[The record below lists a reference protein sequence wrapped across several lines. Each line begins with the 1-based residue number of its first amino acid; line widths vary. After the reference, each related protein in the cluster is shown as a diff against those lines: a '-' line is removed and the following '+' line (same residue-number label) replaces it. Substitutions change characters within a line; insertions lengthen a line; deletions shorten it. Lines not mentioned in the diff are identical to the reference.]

1 MANRDKY
8 NFTQKTDDWGS
19 IYYQNVPSYSNT
31 SIGSTGNAYLIRN
44 FLKTFFPFLDV
55 SVNKT
60 SGGSVSVKMLN
71 YEVKFKFTENGVNKE
86 FLLNPRALEDILEP
100 LFEGQGFDGMTDSTY
115 SKPLPKMLNDLG
127 DDTSYGYNY
136 LFIGAN
142 NLDGIYEVEL
152 NANISVSAAYPFIVG
167 RSNGKMV
174 DKYIKIP
181 EKTQEYIRK
190 VANSI
195 SSSPSTQT
203 NQSDFVT
210 LEKGDATL
218 SLTTLQQELIDFLAE
233 KQQKNVNVTLKE
245 IISEFQN
252 RNYERDLIL
261 NRMGT
266 LVAADLI
273 DSKSYNS
280 DLVYFLMAKGL
291 DYVSNPA
298 VQILVEEATRNL
310 TEDEEDILKLLNRGP
325 SLTLNQLYQFLTIP
339 DLRINDGV
347 KELLKDN
354 FIAFVDPTKK
364 RLKYEITQ
372 KGKNALLN
380 TSASPAVQAVVEE
393 ATPVSKPIPMATE
406 GEMASFKFISQNI
419 DTLKDMENNDPELFD
434 ALSQGI
440 RLLQKLTA
448 NTTGELLP
456 FTPTG
461 DQEKIE
467 SALMDDD
474 FDLNEADLAEIDLS
488 GIEEDL
494 ELNDDELADL
504 DLGEFEELKDFVENE
519 LMPSKP
525 LTPELYSVLTAV
537 VVAGIGKG
545 DEATKKDIFDLA
557 SKERSKGYR
566 IDNAG
571 LKPEEN
577 QINNLTWDLFTLE
590 EQGYVNRKADKTF
603 GTVYYSV
610 TDKGGEA
617 ILKYPEEQKQVS
629 NAPFDIENLSALE
642 KNILLI
648 LDKPPAAEKGT
659 LYNEM
664 TLSEIWAEVDETIA
678 SQYSRDLVEIAL
690 HNLIDYQLVNE
701 LNRVPVEYRN
711 FDDART
717 NATISELKKKPTTL
731 TPTTLK
737 ILRILYRFTGKLSAD
752 NIKDDLSF
760 EKVALPHK
768 AVFTRLVDLR
778 DMGLVQETNT
788 SYGGIVWQITQAG
801 NEYIDK
807 LPKEKTVNQIREEE
821 KQQKAKKTG
830 DGLDYEYY
838 LIAKILND
846 DTGYLTAGSVTTILQ
861 QQFNKTP
868 KWDEKEILLKLQV
881 LAALGVV
888 ASYIQNSVPYF
899 EINELGEDVVKYLT
913 EKDNQGLFST
923 TETKVGLRPSPTDSA
938 TMYNVGTI
946 KVGNDGNNWQI
957 KESKTGVKRWVK
969 MK

>member
-1 MANRDKY
+1 MATRDKY
-8 NFTQKTDDWGS
+8 NFTQQTIDWGTI
-19 IYYQNVPSYSNT
+19 IYNDVPSYSIT
-31 SIGSTGNAYLIRN
+31 SVGTTGNAYLVRN
-44 FLKTFFPFLDV
+44 FLKKFFPFLDL

-60 SGGSVSVKMLN
+60 SGGSVNVKIKS
-71 YEVKFKFTENGVNKE
+71 YVVKFKFEENGVDKE
-86 FLLNPRALEDILEP
+86 FLLNTKALEDILEP

-115 SKPLPKMLNDLG
+115 SKPIPPMYNDLG
-127 DDTSYGYNY
+127 QDVSYGYGY
-136 LFIGAN
+136 LFVGAD
-142 NLDGIYEVEL
+142 NLDSIYEVDLDVPLASSKYQFKVVRNDGPIMFDQKLQIPQKTEE
-152 NANISVSAAYPFIVG
+152 
-167 RSNGKMV
+167 
-174 DKYIKIP
+174 YIK
-181 EKTQEYIRK
+181 R
-190 VANSI
+190 VANGI
-195 SSSPSTQT
+195 SSSASTQT

-218 SLTTLQQELIDFLAE
+218 SLTTLEQELIDFLAE

-280 DLVYFLMAKGL
+280 DLVYYLSAKGL

-298 VQILVEEATRNL
+298 VQILVE
-310 TEDEEDILKLLNRGP
+310 D
-325 SLTLNQLYQFLTIP
+325 
-339 DLRINDGV
+339 
-347 KELLKDN
+347 
-354 FIAFVDPTKK
+354 
-364 RLKYEITQ
+364 
-372 KGKNALLN
+372 
-380 TSASPAVQAVVEE
+380 
-393 ATPVSKPIPMATE
+393 ATPVSKPVPMATE

-419 DTLKDMENNDPELFD
+419 DTLKDMEKNDPDLFD

-545 DEATKKDIFDLA
+545 DEATIKDIFDLA

-571 LKPEEN
+571 LKPEED
-577 QINNLTWDLFTLE
+577 QTNNLTWDLFTLE
-590 EQGYVNRKADKTF
+590 KQGYVNRKADKTF

-610 TDKGGEA
+610 TDKGNEA

-678 SQYSRDLVEIAL
+678 SQYSRDLVQIAL

-760 EKVALPHK
+760 ENVTIPHK
-768 AVFTRLVDLR
+768 AVFNRLIELR

-807 LPKEKTVNQIREEE
+807 LYSN
-821 KQQKAKKTG
+821 TG
-830 DGLDYEYY
+830 
-838 LIAKILND
+838 
-846 DTGYLTAGSVTTILQ
+846 
-861 QQFNKTP
+861 
-868 KWDEKEILLKLQV
+868 
-881 LAALGVV
+881 
-888 ASYIQNSVPYF
+888 
-899 EINELGEDVVKYLT
+899 
-913 EKDNQGLFST
+913 
-923 TETKVGLRPSPTDSA
+923 TKVGLRPSPTDSA

>member
-1 MANRDKY
+1 MATRDKY
-8 NFTQKTDDWGS
+8 NFTQQTIDWGTI
-19 IYYQNVPSYSNT
+19 IYNDVPSYSIT
-31 SIGSTGNAYLIRN
+31 SVGTTGNAYLVRN
-44 FLKTFFPFLDV
+44 FLKKFFPFLDL

-60 SGGSVSVKMLN
+60 SGGSVNVKIKS
-71 YEVKFKFTENGVNKE
+71 YVVKFKFEENGVDKE
-86 FLLNPRALEDILEP
+86 FLLNPKALEDILEP

-115 SKPLPKMLNDLG
+115 SKPIPPMYNDLG
-127 DDTSYGYNY
+127 QDVSYGYGY
-136 LFIGAN
+136 LFVGAD
-142 NLDGIYEVEL
+142 NLDSIYEVDLDVPLASSKYQFKVVRNDGPIMFDQKLQIPQKTEE
-152 NANISVSAAYPFIVG
+152 
-167 RSNGKMV
+167 
-174 DKYIKIP
+174 YIK
-181 EKTQEYIRK
+181 R
-190 VANSI
+190 VANGI
-195 SSSPSTQT
+195 SSSASTQT

-210 LEKGDATL
+210 LEKGDAKL
-218 SLTTLQQELIDFLAE
+218 SLTTSEQEIINFLAE

-245 IISEFQN
+245 IISEFEG
-252 RNYERDLIL
+252 RNYTRDIIL
-261 NRMGT
+261 SKMSN
-266 LVAADLI
+266 LVKEDLL

-280 DLVYFLMAKGL
+280 DLVYYLSAKGL

-298 VQILVEEATRNL
+298 VQILVE
-310 TEDEEDILKLLNRGP
+310 D
-325 SLTLNQLYQFLTIP
+325 
-339 DLRINDGV
+339 
-347 KELLKDN
+347 
-354 FIAFVDPTKK
+354 
-364 RLKYEITQ
+364 
-372 KGKNALLN
+372 
-380 TSASPAVQAVVEE
+380 

-419 DTLKDMENNDPELFD
+419 DTLKDMEKNDPELFD

-545 DEATKKDIFDLA
+545 DEATIKDIFDLA

-566 IDNAG
+566 IDNVG

-577 QINNLTWDLFTLE
+577 QTNNLTWDLFTLE
-590 EQGYVNRKADKTF
+590 KQGYVNRKADKTF
-603 GTVYYSV
+603 GTIYYSV
-610 TDKGGEA
+610 TDKGNEA

-664 TLSEIWAEVDETIA
+664 DRTEIWAQVDETIA
-678 SQYSRDLVEIAL
+678 SQYNKDSVEVAL
-690 HNLIDYQLVNE
+690 DNLIDYQLVNK
-701 LNRVPVEYRN
+701 LNRFPVEYRN

-760 EKVALPHK
+760 ENVFIPHK

-807 LPKEKTVNQIREEE
+807 LSKE
-821 KQQKAKKTG
+821 
-830 DGLDYEYY
+830 
-838 LIAKILND
+838 
-846 DTGYLTAGSVTTILQ
+846 
-861 QQFNKTP
+861 
-868 KWDEKEILLKLQV
+868 
-881 LAALGVV
+881 
-888 ASYIQNSVPYF
+888 
-899 EINELGEDVVKYLT
+899 
-913 EKDNQGLFST
+913 NQGLYSA
-923 TETKVGLRPSPTDSA
+923 TETKVGLRPSPTESA

-946 KVGNDGNNWQI
+946 KVGNDGNYWQI

>member
-1 MANRDKY
+1 MATRDKY
-8 NFTQKTDDWGS
+8 NFTQQTIDWGTI
-19 IYYQNVPSYSNT
+19 IYNDVPSYSIT
-31 SIGSTGNAYLIRN
+31 SVGTTGNAYLVRN
-44 FLKTFFPFLDV
+44 FLKKFFPFLDL

-60 SGGSVSVKMLN
+60 SGGSVNVKIKS
-71 YEVKFKFTENGVNKE
+71 YVVKFKFEENGVDKE
-86 FLLNPRALEDILEP
+86 FLLNTKALEDILEP

-115 SKPLPKMLNDLG
+115 SKPIPPMYNDLG
-127 DDTSYGYNY
+127 QDVSYGYGY
-136 LFIGAN
+136 LFVGAD
-142 NLDGIYEVEL
+142 NLDSIYEVDLDVPLASSKYQFKVVRNDGPIMFDQKLQIPQKTE
-152 NANISVSAAYPFIVG
+152 
-167 RSNGKMV
+167 
-174 DKYIKIP
+174 DYIK
-181 EKTQEYIRK
+181 R

-210 LEKGDATL
+210 LEKGYATL
-218 SLTTLQQELIDFLAE
+218 SLTTLEQELIDFLAE

-298 VQILVEEATRNL
+298 VQILVE
-310 TEDEEDILKLLNRGP
+310 D
-325 SLTLNQLYQFLTIP
+325 
-339 DLRINDGV
+339 
-347 KELLKDN
+347 
-354 FIAFVDPTKK
+354 
-364 RLKYEITQ
+364 
-372 KGKNALLN
+372 
-380 TSASPAVQAVVEE
+380 

-419 DTLKDMENNDPELFD
+419 DTLKDMEKNDPELFD

-610 TDKGGEA
+610 TDKGNEA

-717 NATISELKKKPTTL
+717 NGTISELKKKPTTL

-821 KQQKAKKTG
+821 KQQKAKKIG

-923 TETKVGLRPSPTDSA
+923 TGTKVGLRPSPTDSA

>member
-1 MANRDKY
+1 MATRDKY
-8 NFTQKTDDWGS
+8 NFTQQTIDWGTI
-19 IYYQNVPSYSNT
+19 IYNDVPSYSIT
-31 SIGSTGNAYLIRN
+31 SVGTTGNAYLVRN
-44 FLKTFFPFLDV
+44 FLKKFFPFLDL
-55 SVNKT
+55 SINKT
-60 SGGSVSVKMLN
+60 SGGSVNVKIKS
-71 YEVKFKFTENGVNKE
+71 YVVKFKFEENGVDKE
-86 FLLNPRALEDILEP
+86 FLLNPKALEDILEP

-115 SKPLPKMLNDLG
+115 SKPIPPMYNDLG
-127 DDTSYGYNY
+127 QDVSYGYGY
-136 LFIGAN
+136 LFVGAD
-142 NLDGIYEVEL
+142 NLDSIYEVDLDVPLASSKYQFKVVRNDGPIMFDQKLQIPQKTEE
-152 NANISVSAAYPFIVG
+152 
-167 RSNGKMV
+167 
-174 DKYIKIP
+174 YIK
-181 EKTQEYIRK
+181 R
-190 VANSI
+190 VANGI
-195 SSSPSTQT
+195 SSSASTQT

-210 LEKGDATL
+210 LEKGDAKL
-218 SLTTLQQELIDFLAE
+218 SLTTSEQEIINFLAE

-245 IISEFQN
+245 IISEFEG
-252 RNYERDLIL
+252 RNYTRDIIL
-261 NRMGT
+261 SKMSN
-266 LVAADLI
+266 LVKEDLL

-280 DLVYFLMAKGL
+280 DLVYYLSAKGL

-419 DTLKDMENNDPELFD
+419 DTLKDMEKNDPELFD

-545 DEATKKDIFDLA
+545 DEATIKDIFDLA

-571 LKPEEN
+571 LKPEED
-577 QINNLTWDLFTLE
+577 QSNNLTWDLFTLE

-760 EKVALPHK
+760 EKVAMPHK
-768 AVFTRLVDLR
+768 AVFNRLIELR
-778 DMGLVQETNT
+778 DMGLVEETNT

-807 LPKEKTVNQIREEE
+807 L
-821 KQQKAKKTG
+821 
-830 DGLDYEYY
+830 Y
-838 LIAKILND
+838 
-846 DTGYLTAGSVTTILQ
+846 
-861 QQFNKTP
+861 
-868 KWDEKEILLKLQV
+868 
-881 LAALGVV
+881 
-888 ASYIQNSVPYF
+888 
-899 EINELGEDVVKYLT
+899 
-913 EKDNQGLFST
+913 ST
-923 TETKVGLRPSPTDSA
+923 TGTKVGLRPSPTDSA

>member
-1 MANRDKY
+1 MATRDKY
-8 NFTQKTDDWGS
+8 NFTQQTIDWGTI
-19 IYYQNVPSYSNT
+19 IYNDVPSYSIT
-31 SIGSTGNAYLIRN
+31 SVGTTGNAYLVRN
-44 FLKTFFPFLDV
+44 FLKKFFPFLDL

-60 SGGSVSVKMLN
+60 SGGSVNVKIKS
-71 YEVKFKFTENGVNKE
+71 YVVKFKFEENGVDKE
-86 FLLNPRALEDILEP
+86 FLLNPKALEDILEP

-115 SKPLPKMLNDLG
+115 SKPIPPMYNDLG
-127 DDTSYGYNY
+127 QDVSYGYGY
-136 LFIGAN
+136 LFVGAD
-142 NLDGIYEVEL
+142 NLDSIYEVDLDVPLASSKYQFKVVRNDGPIMFDQKLQIPQKTEE
-152 NANISVSAAYPFIVG
+152 
-167 RSNGKMV
+167 
-174 DKYIKIP
+174 YIK
-181 EKTQEYIRK
+181 R
-190 VANSI
+190 VANGI
-195 SSSPSTQT
+195 SSSASTQT

-210 LEKGDATL
+210 LEKGDAKL
-218 SLTTLQQELIDFLAE
+218 SLTTSEQEIINFLAE
-233 KQQKNVNVTLKE
+233 KQQKNVKVTLKE
-245 IISEFQN
+245 IISEFEG
-252 RNYERDLIL
+252 RNYTRDIIL
-261 NRMGT
+261 SKMSN
-266 LVAADLI
+266 LVKEDLL

-280 DLVYFLMAKGL
+280 DLVYYLSAKGL

-298 VQILVEEATRNL
+298 VQILVEEATPL
-310 TEDEEDILKLLNRGP
+310 
-325 SLTLNQLYQFLTIP
+325 
-339 DLRINDGV
+339 
-347 KELLKDN
+347 
-354 FIAFVDPTKK
+354 
-364 RLKYEITQ
+364 
-372 KGKNALLN
+372 
-380 TSASPAVQAVVEE
+380 
-393 ATPVSKPIPMATE
+393 SKPIPMATE

-419 DTLKDMENNDPELFD
+419 DTLKDMEKNDPELFD

-440 RLLQKLTA
+440 RLLQNLTA

-467 SALMDDD
+467 SALTDDD
-474 FDLNEADLAEIDLS
+474 FDLNEADLEEIDLS

-504 DLGEFEELKDFVENE
+504 DLGEFEELKEFVENE

-545 DEATKKDIFDLA
+545 DEATIKDIFDLA

-571 LKPEEN
+571 LKPEED
-577 QINNLTWDLFTLE
+577 QSNNLTWDLFTLE
-590 EQGYVNRKADKTF
+590 EEGYVNRKADKTF

-610 TDKGGEA
+610 TDKGNEA

-678 SQYSRDLVEIAL
+678 SQHSRDLVQVAL
-690 HNLIDYQLVNE
+690 DNLIDYQLVNK
-701 LNRVPVEYRN
+701 LNRFPEEYRN
-711 FDDART
+711 FDDERT

-760 EKVALPHK
+760 EKVAIPHK
-768 AVFTRLVDLR
+768 AVFNRLIELR
-778 DMGLVQETNT
+778 DMGLVEETNT

-807 LPKEKTVNQIREEE
+807 L
-821 KQQKAKKTG
+821 
-830 DGLDYEYY
+830 Y
-838 LIAKILND
+838 
-846 DTGYLTAGSVTTILQ
+846 
-861 QQFNKTP
+861 
-868 KWDEKEILLKLQV
+868 
-881 LAALGVV
+881 
-888 ASYIQNSVPYF
+888 
-899 EINELGEDVVKYLT
+899 
-913 EKDNQGLFST
+913 ST
-923 TETKVGLRPSPTDSA
+923 TGTKVGLRPSPTDSA

>member
-1 MANRDKY
+1 MATRDKY
-8 NFTQKTDDWGS
+8 NFTQQTIDWGTI
-19 IYYQNVPSYSNT
+19 IYNDVPSYSIT
-31 SIGSTGNAYLIRN
+31 SVGTTGNAYLVRN
-44 FLKTFFPFLDV
+44 FLKKFFPFLDL

-60 SGGSVSVKMLN
+60 SGGSVNVKIKS
-71 YEVKFKFTENGVNKE
+71 YVVKFKFEENGVDKE
-86 FLLNPRALEDILEP
+86 FLLNTKALEDILEP

-115 SKPLPKMLNDLG
+115 SKPIPPMYNDLG
-127 DDTSYGYNY
+127 QDVSYGYGY
-136 LFIGAN
+136 LFVGAD
-142 NLDGIYEVEL
+142 NLDSIYEVDLDVPLASSKYQFKVVRNDGPIMFDQKLQIPQKTEE
-152 NANISVSAAYPFIVG
+152 
-167 RSNGKMV
+167 
-174 DKYIKIP
+174 YIK
-181 EKTQEYIRK
+181 R
-190 VANSI
+190 VANGI
-195 SSSPSTQT
+195 SSSASTQT

-218 SLTTLQQELIDFLAE
+218 SLTTLEQELIDFLAE

-280 DLVYFLMAKGL
+280 DLVYYLSAKGL

-298 VQILVEEATRNL
+298 VKILVEEAT
-310 TEDEEDILKLLNRGP
+310 
-325 SLTLNQLYQFLTIP
+325 
-339 DLRINDGV
+339 
-347 KELLKDN
+347 
-354 FIAFVDPTKK
+354 
-364 RLKYEITQ
+364 
-372 KGKNALLN
+372 
-380 TSASPAVQAVVEE
+380 PA
-393 ATPVSKPIPMATE
+393 SKPISMATE

-419 DTLKDMENNDPELFD
+419 DTLKDMEKNDPDLFD

-545 DEATKKDIFDLA
+545 DEATKRDIFDLA

-577 QINNLTWDLFTLE
+577 QTNNLTWDLFTLE
-590 EQGYVNRKADKTF
+590 KQGYVNRKADKTF

-648 LDKPPAAEKGT
+648 LDKPPAEEKGT

-717 NATISELKKKPTTL
+717 NGTISELKKKPTTL

-760 EKVALPHK
+760 EKVAMPHK
-768 AVFTRLVDLR
+768 AVFNRLIELR
-778 DMGLVQETNT
+778 DIGLVEETNT

-807 LPKEKTVNQIREEE
+807 L
-821 KQQKAKKTG
+821 
-830 DGLDYEYY
+830 Y
-838 LIAKILND
+838 
-846 DTGYLTAGSVTTILQ
+846 
-861 QQFNKTP
+861 
-868 KWDEKEILLKLQV
+868 
-881 LAALGVV
+881 
-888 ASYIQNSVPYF
+888 
-899 EINELGEDVVKYLT
+899 
-913 EKDNQGLFST
+913 ST
-923 TETKVGLRPSPTDSA
+923 TGTKVGLRPSPTDSA